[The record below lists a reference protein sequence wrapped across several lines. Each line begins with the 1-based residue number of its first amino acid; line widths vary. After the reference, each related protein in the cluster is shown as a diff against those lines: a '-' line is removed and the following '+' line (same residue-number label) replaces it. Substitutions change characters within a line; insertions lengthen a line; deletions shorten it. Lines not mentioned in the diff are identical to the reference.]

1 MFNIRKIKISLR
13 WVFTAVLLMLVLLP
27 ASAFSTMVGPYTG
40 QVLDSLTGEPIQG
53 ASVLINWDRS
63 IPTPAGSISELIKIT
78 LAYTDDHGTYKIP
91 RQFLNVGLIAGL
103 DSTNLIIYQPGYQVS
118 MNVSWEG
125 DLPTPIKTNAIVKL
139 KRIPPN
145 FDHKKH
151 YEKIIDAIRMGETHI
166 IPPIDYH
173 PFSKGDTRMTWSKFI
188 DKALLSAPADE
199 FLRRVEWEKRRE

>member
-1 MFNIRKIKISLR
+1 MSLR
-13 WVFTAVLLMLVLLP
+13 WVFLAVFLLLTLLP

-53 ASVLINWDRS
+53 ASVLIHWVRS
-63 IPTPAGSISELIKIT
+63 IPTPAGSVSELIKIK

-103 DSTNLIIYQPGYQVS
+103 DSTNLIIYQPGYQAS
-118 MNVSWEG
+118 INRKTYG
-125 DLPTPIKTNAIVKL
+125 DLPMPLKMNVIVKL
-139 KRIPPN
+139 NRIPPN

-166 IPPIDYH
+166 IPPIVYYAS
-173 PFSKGDTRMTWSKFI
+173 PKGDIRMGWDKFV